1 MKLTDIRTILEALSV
16 RKMEPGKVPFSTSSL
31 QDPWIVK
38 AIKYISSESGVP
50 EAEII
55 KMVSGKIQEMQKR
68 SQLAPALYQTM
79 LKNAVESEVFGMIWN
94 GVPDDSNPLMSGLA
108 RMFGK
113 DAPTKPVGKEP
124 VNTKFS
130 DRVFMQLVRFI
141 KADHD
146 EFFPLRGFVD
156 RRVLD
161 NEQWVVLP
169 NENYAQYGSIK
180 TAAATPTGIFMFDRH
195 FCQKLVDYGELKGIK
210 GNGVKYVSQGGPI
223 PDSYAYIEFLILH
236 ELMHFSNDDFYYQH
250 IIPNANGTIINWVG
264 DFRSNYLLV
273 KSGYAQLPMGLYNDM
288 INYDRQSEY
297 IQMYKIVEDEFNKLN
312 PNQQKQVSQDMDG
325 HGDDHGP
332 GQEEGAKPGA
342 RADVKG
348 KTVKDIDK
356 NGERVE
362 GEISESNDSSEEA
375 TAGEAGK
382 GQGSGNGGSNQST
395 GTFDAQSETDYM
407 KIKPS
412 VSWGALI
419 KRFVASATPQTIET
433 YAKPHKRAA
442 TAVDLLKQTGAAAV
456 KPAEKP
462 AEHSD
467 ISLMFVVDSSGSMRQ
482 AIGKAYSS
490 INALLKQPAFR
501 KSDVIVVRFSN
512 NFDIHKGNMAT
523 NKAGKIAGA
532 LDKPKVY
539 DKTMHQIFNS
549 HMGAG
554 TEFSAQLVAQIEAAI
569 SKKYN
574 VMLFSDTDML
584 YGANFKNMAALI
596 KKYPKNMYVMFDTER
611 SYQAYRKNGGPATPQ
626 VTHM

>member
-1 MKLTDIRTILEALSV
+1 MKLTDIHTILEALSV
-16 RKMEPGKVPFSTSSL
+16 RKAEPGKVPFSTSSL

-38 AIKYISSESGVP
+38 AIKYISSETGVA
-50 EAEII
+50 EAELI
-55 KMVSGKIQEMQKR
+55 KMINGKVQQMQERAK
-68 SQLAPALYQTM
+68 LAPALYQTM

-94 GVPDDSNPLMSGLA
+94 GVPDDSNPLMSSLA
-108 RMFGK
+108 RLFGK
-113 DAPTKPVGKEP
+113 DTSKPVGKEP

-156 RRVLD
+156 RRVLE
-161 NEQWVVLP
+161 NEQWVILP
-169 NENYAQYGSIK
+169 NENYAQFSDIK

-195 FCQKLVDYGELKGIK
+195 FCQKLIDYGELKGIK
-210 GNGVKYVSQGGPI
+210 GNGVKYASQGGPI

-297 IQMYKIVEDEFNKLN
+297 IQMYRIVEEEFNKLN

-332 GQEEGAKPGA
+332 GQEEGAKPNS

-348 KTVKDIDK
+348 KSVKDIDK
-356 NGERVE
+356 NSERVE
-362 GEISESNDSSEEA
+362 GEVSDNKNAGEEA
-375 TAGEAGK
+375 PQGDANGR
-382 GQGSGNGGSNQST
+382 GQGGGNGGSDQST
-395 GTFDAQSETDYM
+395 GTFNATTETGYQ

-412 VSWGALI
+412 MSWGALI

-467 ISLMFVVDSSGSMRQ
+467 INLMFIVDSSGSMMS
-482 AIGKAYSS
+482 AIGKAFAS
-490 INALLKQPAFR
+490 IAALLKQPAFR
-501 KSDVIVVRFSN
+501 KSDVVVVRFSN

-523 NKAGKIAGA
+523 NKAGKIANA
-532 LDKPKVY
+532 MDKPKVY
-539 DKTMHQIFNS
+539 DKTMHQIFNTT
-549 HMGAG
+549 MGAG
-554 TEFSAQLVAQIEAAI
+554 TEFSSQLVAQIEAAI
-569 SKKYN
+569 AKKYN

-584 YGANFKNMAALI
+584 SGANFKNMSAMIA
-596 KKYPKNMYVMFDTER
+596 KYPKNMYVLFDTEA
-611 SYQAYRKNGGPATPQ
+611 SYVAYRKAGGVATPQ